1 MLHVNK
7 RHHDYKIIRRV
18 AVTAGV
24 GFILL
29 LTLLAYSAYIEPNL
43 LRVKD
48 IDIASEH
55 IPPSFDDLTI
65 VHFSDTHLGEYYDNE
80 KLKKLVERVNELH
93 PDMII
98 FTGDLFDHYS
108 KYGTKRNEAQQLLKQ
123 MNAHLGK
130 YAVYGNH
137 DRGGGGSRKYE
148 AYLEEAGFEVL
159 VNETHLI
166 ELPNRQKIV
175 LAGIDDA
182 ILGKPDIPNTLNQLR
197 AEDFNIAVV
206 HQPDLADDIANY
218 PVDLQLSG
226 HSHGGQVQTPWS
238 KPIYT
243 PPLAVKYVEG
253 KYTIRG
259 GDKPMQL
266 YVNRG
271 IGTTR
276 LPIRFM
282 NVPELTK
289 ITLVRKGVE
298 SY

>member
-1 MLHVNK
+1 MHVNK
-7 RHHDYKIIRRV
+7 RHHDYKLIRRV
-18 AVTAGV
+18 AVAAGIV
-24 GFILL
+24 FILL
-29 LTLLAYSAYIEPNL
+29 LTLLAYSTYIEPKM

-48 IDIASEH
+48 INIASEY
-55 IPPSFDDLTI
+55 IPPSFDDMTI
-65 VHFSDTHLGEYYDNE
+65 VHFSDTHIGEYYDNE
-80 KLKKLVERVNELH
+80 NLKKLVDRVNQLH
-93 PDMII
+93 PDLII

-108 KYGTKRNEAQQLLKQ
+108 KYGAKRDEAQQLLGQ
-123 MNAHLGK
+123 MKAHLGK

-148 AYLEEAGFEVL
+148 RYLKEAGFEVL
-159 VNETHLI
+159 MNETHPI
-166 ELPNRQKIV
+166 VLPNGEKIV
-175 LAGIDDA
+175 LAGLDDA
-182 ILGKPDIPNTLNQLR
+182 MLGNPDIPNTLSQLR

-206 HQPDLADDIANY
+206 HQPDLADEIANY

-243 PPLAVKYVEG
+243 PPLAVTYVEG
-253 KYTIRG
+253 RYMIRDG
-259 GDKPMQL
+259 NKPMQL

-282 NVPELTK
+282 NAPELTK
-289 ITLVRKGVE
+289 ITLVRKGD
-298 SY
+298 S